1 MTAPA
6 NQNAFVNRQAQRGL
20 SLIELMISITIGL
33 LILSAMTTLF
43 VNQSKTR
50 TEMDKSNRMID
61 NGRYALEVLSESLRL
76 AGFYGEMDPSSI
88 PLPVRAN
95 NIGNSPGGS
104 CSTDPDDMSD
114 AIRLHV
120 QGYNAATVTTAIA
133 SPPCGLTSAPLKSG
147 SDILVLRRASTATP
161 LLQATALN
169 DGTTYLQVS
178 SCQYDTTL
186 FGIGAAPAALTLG
199 QRNITTPAP
208 LNNCVSPGGVAT
220 IAAPFASLRPFKVET
235 YFVSPDNNAGD
246 GIPTLKRRELSSA
259 GGAPAFVTTPLVE
272 GVEYLQV
279 EYGIDGD
286 SDGDGVVDLT
296 VFDGVADSYVQTC
309 ADVICWSNAVAVK
322 LYLVTRNIEPT
333 VGHNDSNKT
342 YSLGQAGSYTPS
354 GSDTQYKRHAYTQVV
369 RLVNPASRRE

>member
-1 MTAPA
+1 M
-6 NQNAFVNRQAQRGL
+6 NASAYPHVFANRQTQRGL

-50 TEMDKSNRMID
+50 TELDKSNRMID

-76 AGFYGEMDPSSI
+76 AGFYGEMDPSSLA
-88 PLPVRAN
+88 LPGAL
-95 NIGNSPGGS
+95 PDP
-104 CSTDPDDMSD
+104 CSTNAVSM
-114 AIRLHV
+114 AGALRLHV
-120 QGYNAATVTTAIA
+120 QGYDAADANEDVVPPPTCTLGTVKT
-133 SPPCGLTSAPLKSG
+133 G

-161 LLQATALN
+161 LLQATAPN

-178 SCQYDTTL
+178 SCQYDATP

-220 IAAPFASLRPFKVET
+220 IAAPFAGLRPFKVET

-259 GGAPAFVTTPLVE
+259 GGATAFVTTPLVE
-272 GVEYLQV
+272 GIEYLQV
-279 EYGIDGD
+279 EYGIDD
-286 SDGDGVVDLT
+286 PAADTDGDGT
-296 VFDGVADSYVQTC
+296 PGADGIADSYSTC
-309 ADVICWSNAVAVK
+309 SACTIGDWSNVVAVK

-342 YSLGQAGSYTPS
+342 YSLGQAGNYIPS